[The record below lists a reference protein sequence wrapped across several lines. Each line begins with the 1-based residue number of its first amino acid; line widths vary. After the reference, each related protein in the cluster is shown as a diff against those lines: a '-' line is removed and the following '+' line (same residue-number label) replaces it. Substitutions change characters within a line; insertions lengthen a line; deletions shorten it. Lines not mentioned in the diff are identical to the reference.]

1 MKKQIRYI
9 IIAGIILAILIGAL
23 VFLLTMPNKEDE
35 STSTSSS
42 TATTLI
48 EQATGNIEKIVVQNS
63 GGTYTLMGYG
73 AQVESTVESSGE
85 TSTVTTT
92 EMVFTMQ
99 EHSSYLID
107 KDKSDALAYDCAN
120 LVASKVV
127 NANNNP
133 DSDYGLDKPRATVTV
148 SFSDGS
154 EKTIKVGNDVPDGKS
169 AYIRM
174 GDSNKI
180 YVVALDSV
188 NSMLVE
194 KLQMFDKTILN
205 SLSDDETLSLLS
217 VMGSGRKKA
226 LKSGRF
232 KDTVHQVC
240 MSYLSSPNQAACDAD
255 KIESLC
261 NSSLFPLVADSVAAI
276 DVKESDLSKY
286 NLDKPYYILDAKTST
301 RSYKILVSKPDKDE
315 NCYIMLNGADIIY
328 KIESSVIDFM
338 GGDGSDIVSKTIF
351 YPNNLKLKSVDVSYG
366 KMKDTYTIENTVTKN
381 EDGVD
386 ITTTKVYYNGE
397 ETNITLFNKFMRNLS
412 VLERAEK
419 IPAYD
424 EKSNPVL
431 SVSVT
436 YTDDTID
443 TLEIYKGDKKAIV
456 VLNGKAVGTTELET
470 AEKLNNCAKL
480 LATGTDFDSLVE
492 DENETS
498 DISQATA

>member
-35 STSTSSS
+35 STSSTSSN

-73 AQVESTVESSGE
+73 AQVESKVESSGE

-154 EKTIKVGNDVPDGKS
+154 EKTIKVGNDVPGGKS

-217 VMGSGRKKA
+217 VTGSGRKKA
-226 LKSGRF
+226 LKLEKKAFSNI
-232 KDTVHQVC
+232 
-240 MSYLSSPNQAACDAD
+240 SSYYLSSPNQAACDAD

-286 NLDKPYYILDAKTST
+286 SLDKPYYILDAKTST

-328 KIESSVIDFM
+328 KIESNVIDFM

-366 KMKDTYTIENTVTKN
+366 KIKDTYTIENTVTKN

-470 AEKLNNCAKL
+470 AEKLTNCAKF
-480 LATGTDFDSLVE
+480 LATGTDFDSLVK

-498 DISQATA
+498 DSSKATA

>member
-35 STSTSSS
+35 STSSTSSN

-73 AQVESTVESSGE
+73 AQVESKVESSGE

-154 EKTIKVGNDVPDGKS
+154 EKTIKVGNDVPGGKS

-217 VMGSGRKKA
+217 VTGSGRKKA
-226 LKSGRF
+226 LKLEKKAFSNI
-232 KDTVHQVC
+232 
-240 MSYLSSPNQAACDAD
+240 SSYYLSSPNQAACDAD

-261 NSSLFPLVADSVAAI
+261 DSSLFPLVADSVAAI

-286 NLDKPYYILDAKTST
+286 SLDKPYYILDAKTST

-366 KMKDTYTIENTVTKN
+366 KIKDTYTIENTVTKN

-424 EKSNPVL
+424 EKSSPVL

-470 AEKLNNCAKL
+470 AEKLTNCAKF
-480 LATGTDFDSLVE
+480 LATGTDFDSLVK

-498 DISQATA
+498 DSSKATA

>member
-35 STSTSSS
+35 STSSTSSN

-73 AQVESTVESSGE
+73 AQVESKVESSGE

-154 EKTIKVGNDVPDGKS
+154 EKTIKVGNDVPGGKS

-217 VMGSGRKKA
+217 VTGSGRKKA
-226 LKSGRF
+226 LKLEKKAFSNI
-232 KDTVHQVC
+232 
-240 MSYLSSPNQAACDAD
+240 SSYYLSSPNQAACDAD

-276 DVKESDLSKY
+276 DVKESELSKY
-286 NLDKPYYILDAKTST
+286 SLDKPYYILDAKTST

-328 KIESSVIDFM
+328 KIESNVIDFM

-366 KMKDTYTIENTVTKN
+366 KIKDTYTIENTVTKN

-456 VLNGKAVGTTELET
+456 VLNGKAVGTTELEI
-470 AEKLNNCAKL
+470 AEKLTNCAKF
-480 LATGTDFDSLVE
+480 LATGTDFDSLVK

-498 DISQATA
+498 DSSKATA

>member
-35 STSTSSS
+35 STSSTSSN

-73 AQVESTVESSGE
+73 VQVESKVESSGE

-107 KDKSDALAYDCAN
+107 KDKSDDLAYDCAN

-154 EKTIKVGNDVPDGKS
+154 EKTIKVGNDVPGGKS

-217 VMGSGRKKA
+217 VTGSGRKKA
-226 LKSGRF
+226 LKLEKKAFSNI
-232 KDTVHQVC
+232 
-240 MSYLSSPNQAACDAD
+240 SSYYLSSPNQAACDAD

-261 NSSLFPLVADSVAAI
+261 DSSLFPLVADSVAAI

-286 NLDKPYYILDAKTST
+286 SLDKPYYILDAKTST

-366 KMKDTYTIENTVTKN
+366 KIKDTYTIENTVTKN

-470 AEKLNNCAKL
+470 AEKLTNCAKF

-498 DISQATA
+498 DSSKATA

>member
-35 STSTSSS
+35 STSSTSSN

-73 AQVESTVESSGE
+73 AQVESKVESSGE

-154 EKTIKVGNDVPDGKS
+154 EKTIKVGNDVPGGKS

-217 VMGSGRKKA
+217 VTGSGRKKA
-226 LKSGRF
+226 LKLEKKAFSNI
-232 KDTVHQVC
+232 
-240 MSYLSSPNQAACDAD
+240 SSYYLSSPNQAACDAD

-261 NSSLFPLVADSVAAI
+261 DSSLFPLVADSVAAI

-286 NLDKPYYILDAKTST
+286 SLDKPYYILDAKTST

-366 KMKDTYTIENTVTKN
+366 KIKDTYTIENTVAKN

-470 AEKLNNCAKL
+470 AEKLTNCAKF
-480 LATGTDFDSLVE
+480 LATGTDFDSLVK

-498 DISQATA
+498 DSSKATA

>member
-9 IIAGIILAILIGAL
+9 IIAGIILAVLIGAL

-217 VMGSGRKKA
+217 VTGSGRKKA
-226 LKSGRF
+226 LKLEKKAFSNI
-232 KDTVHQVC
+232 
-240 MSYLSSPNQAACDAD
+240 SSYYLSSPSQAACDAD

-366 KMKDTYTIENTVTKN
+366 KIKDTYTIENTVTKN

-397 ETNITLFNKFMRNLS
+397 ETNITLFNKFMKNLS

-470 AEKLNNCAKL
+470 AEKLNNCAKF

-498 DISQATA
+498 DSSQATA

>member
-35 STSTSSS
+35 STSSTSSN

-73 AQVESTVESSGE
+73 AQVESKVESSGE

-154 EKTIKVGNDVPDGKS
+154 EKTIKVGNDVPGGKS

-217 VMGSGRKKA
+217 VTGSGRKKA
-226 LKSGRF
+226 LKLEKKAFSNI
-232 KDTVHQVC
+232 
-240 MSYLSSPNQAACDAD
+240 SSYYLSSPNQAACDAD

-261 NSSLFPLVADSVAAI
+261 DSSLFPLVADSVAAI

-328 KIESSVIDFM
+328 KIESNVIDFM

-366 KMKDTYTIENTVTKN
+366 KIKDTYTIENTITKN

-470 AEKLNNCAKL
+470 AEKLTNCAKF
-480 LATGTDFDSLVE
+480 LATGTDFDSLVK

-498 DISQATA
+498 DSSKATA

>member
-133 DSDYGLDKPRATVTV
+133 DSDYDLDKPRATVTV

-154 EKTIKVGNDVPDGKS
+154 EKTIKVGNDVPGGKS

-217 VMGSGRKKA
+217 VTGSGRKKA
-226 LKSGRF
+226 LKLEKKAFSNI
-232 KDTVHQVC
+232 
-240 MSYLSSPNQAACDAD
+240 SSYYLSSPNQAACDAD

-261 NSSLFPLVADSVAAI
+261 DSSLFPLVADSVAAI

-286 NLDKPYYILDAKTST
+286 SLDKPYYILDAKTST

-366 KMKDTYTIENTVTKN
+366 KIKDTYTIENTVTKN

-470 AEKLNNCAKL
+470 AEKLTNCAKF
-480 LATGTDFDSLVE
+480 LATGTDFDSLVK

-498 DISQATA
+498 DSSKATA

>member
-217 VMGSGRKKA
+217 VTGSGRKKA
-226 LKSGRF
+226 LKLEKKAFSNI
-232 KDTVHQVC
+232 
-240 MSYLSSPNQAACDAD
+240 SSYYLSSPNQAACDAD

-366 KMKDTYTIENTVTKN
+366 KIKDTYTIENTITKN
-381 EDGVD
+381 KDGVD

-419 IPAYD
+419 IPSYD

-492 DENETS
+492 DKNETS
-498 DISQATA
+498 DSSQATA

>member
-1 MKKQIRYI
+1 
-9 IIAGIILAILIGAL
+9 
-23 VFLLTMPNKEDE
+23 
-35 STSTSSS
+35 
-42 TATTLI
+42 
-48 EQATGNIEKIVVQNS
+48 
-63 GGTYTLMGYG
+63 
-73 AQVESTVESSGE
+73 
-85 TSTVTTT
+85 
-92 EMVFTMQ
+92 
-99 EHSSYLID
+99 
-107 KDKSDALAYDCAN
+107 
-120 LVASKVV
+120 
-127 NANNNP
+127 
-133 DSDYGLDKPRATVTV
+133 
-148 SFSDGS
+148 
-154 EKTIKVGNDVPDGKS
+154 
-169 AYIRM
+169 M

-217 VMGSGRKKA
+217 VTGSGRKKA
-226 LKSGRF
+226 LKLEKKAFSNI
-232 KDTVHQVC
+232 
-240 MSYLSSPNQAACDAD
+240 SSYYLSSPNQAACDAD

-366 KMKDTYTIENTVTKN
+366 KIKDTYTIENTVTKN

-480 LATGTDFDSLVE
+480 LATGTDFDSLVK

-498 DISQATA
+498 DSSKATA

>member
-48 EQATGNIEKIVVQNS
+48 EQATGNIEKITVQNS

-154 EKTIKVGNDVPDGKS
+154 EKTIKVGNDVPGGKS

-217 VMGSGRKKA
+217 VTGSGRKKA
-226 LKSGRF
+226 LKLEKKAFSNI
-232 KDTVHQVC
+232 
-240 MSYLSSPNQAACDAD
+240 SSYYLSSPNQAACDAD
-255 KIESLC
+255 KIE
-261 NSSLFPLVADSVAAI
+261 
-276 DVKESDLSKY
+276 
-286 NLDKPYYILDAKTST
+286 
-301 RSYKILVSKPDKDE
+301 KI
-315 NCYIMLNGADIIY
+315 G
-328 KIESSVIDFM
+328 
-338 GGDGSDIVSKTIF
+338 
-351 YPNNLKLKSVDVSYG
+351 
-366 KMKDTYTIENTVTKN
+366 
-381 EDGVD
+381 
-386 ITTTKVYYNGE
+386 
-397 ETNITLFNKFMRNLS
+397 
-412 VLERAEK
+412 RAH
-419 IPAYD
+419 
-424 EKSNPVL
+424 V
-431 SVSVT
+431 
-436 YTDDTID
+436 
-443 TLEIYKGDKKAIV
+443 
-456 VLNGKAVGTTELET
+456 
-470 AEKLNNCAKL
+470 
-480 LATGTDFDSLVE
+480 
-492 DENETS
+492 
-498 DISQATA
+498 

>member
-35 STSTSSS
+35 STSSTSSN

-73 AQVESTVESSGE
+73 AQVESKVESSGE

-154 EKTIKVGNDVPDGKS
+154 EKTIKVGNDVPGGKS

-217 VMGSGRKKA
+217 VTGSGRKKA
-226 LKSGRF
+226 LKLEKKAFSNI
-232 KDTVHQVC
+232 
-240 MSYLSSPNQAACDAD
+240 SSYYLSSPNQAACDAD

-261 NSSLFPLVADSVAAI
+261 DSSLFPLVADSVAAI

-286 NLDKPYYILDAKTST
+286 SLDKPYYILDAKTST

-366 KMKDTYTIENTVTKN
+366 KIKDTYTIENTVKKN

-470 AEKLNNCAKL
+470 AEKLTNCAKF
-480 LATGTDFDSLVE
+480 LATGTDFDSLVK

-498 DISQATA
+498 DSSKATA

>member
-35 STSTSSS
+35 STSTSSN

-48 EQATGNIEKIVVQNS
+48 EQATGNIEKITVQNS

-73 AQVESTVESSGE
+73 AQVESKVESSGE

-154 EKTIKVGNDVPDGKS
+154 EKTIKVGNDVPGGKS

-217 VMGSGRKKA
+217 VTGSGRKKA
-226 LKSGRF
+226 LKLEKKAFSNI
-232 KDTVHQVC
+232 
-240 MSYLSSPNQAACDAD
+240 SSYYLSSPNQAACDAD

-261 NSSLFPLVADSVAAI
+261 DSSLFPLVADSVAAI
-276 DVKESDLSKY
+276 DVKKSDLSKY
-286 NLDKPYYILDAKTST
+286 SLDKPYYILDAKTST

-366 KMKDTYTIENTVTKN
+366 KIKDTYTIENTVTKN

-470 AEKLNNCAKL
+470 AEKLTNCAKF
-480 LATGTDFDSLVE
+480 LATGTDFDSLVK

-498 DISQATA
+498 DSSKATA

>member
-35 STSTSSS
+35 STSSTSSN

-73 AQVESTVESSGE
+73 AQVESKVESSGE

-154 EKTIKVGNDVPDGKS
+154 EKTIKVGNDVPGGKS

-217 VMGSGRKKA
+217 VTGSGRKKA
-226 LKSGRF
+226 LKLEKKAFSNI
-232 KDTVHQVC
+232 
-240 MSYLSSPNQAACDAD
+240 SSYYLSSPNQAACDAD

-261 NSSLFPLVADSVAAI
+261 DSSLFPLVADSVAAI

-328 KIESSVIDFM
+328 KIESNVIDFM

-366 KMKDTYTIENTVTKN
+366 KIKDTYTIENTVTKN

-470 AEKLNNCAKL
+470 AEKLTNCAKF
-480 LATGTDFDSLVE
+480 LATGTDFDSLVK

-498 DISQATA
+498 DSSKATA

>member
-35 STSTSSS
+35 STSSTSSN

-73 AQVESTVESSGE
+73 AQVESKVESSGE

-154 EKTIKVGNDVPDGKS
+154 EKTIKVGNDVPGGKS

-217 VMGSGRKKA
+217 VTGSGRKKA
-226 LKSGRF
+226 LKLEKKAFSNI
-232 KDTVHQVC
+232 
-240 MSYLSSPNQAACDAD
+240 SSYYLSSPNQAACDAD

-261 NSSLFPLVADSVAAI
+261 DSSLFPLVADSVAAI

-286 NLDKPYYILDAKTST
+286 SLDKPYYILDAKTST

-366 KMKDTYTIENTVTKN
+366 KIKDTYTIENTVTKN

-470 AEKLNNCAKL
+470 AEKLTNCAKF

-498 DISQATA
+498 DSSKATA

>member
-9 IIAGIILAILIGAL
+9 IIAGVILAVLIGAL
-23 VFLLTMPNKEDE
+23 VFLLTMPNKEDDE
-35 STSTSSS
+35 STGTSSS

-48 EQATGNIEKIVVQNS
+48 EQATGNIEKITVQNS

-73 AQVESTVESSGE
+73 AKVESKVESSGE

-107 KDKSDALAYDCAN
+107 KEKSDALAYDCAN

-127 NANNNP
+127 NTNNNP
-133 DSDYGLDKPRATVTV
+133 DSDYGFDKPRATVTV

-154 EKTIKVGNDVPDGKS
+154 EKTIKVGNNVPGDKS
-169 AYIRM
+169 AYVRM

-188 NSMLVE
+188 DSMLVE

-205 SLSDDETLSLLS
+205 SLNDNETLSLLS
-217 VMGSGRKKA
+217 VTGSGRKTA
-226 LKSGRF
+226 LKVEKKAFSN
-232 KDTVHQVC
+232 V
-240 MSYLSSPNQAACDAD
+240 SSYYLSSPSQAACDAD
-255 KIESLC
+255 KVESLC
-261 NSSLFPLVADSVAAI
+261 DSRLFPFVADSVAAV

-286 NLDKPYYILDAKTST
+286 SLDKPYYILDAKTST
-301 RSYKILVSKPDKDE
+301 RSYKVLVSKPDKDK
-315 NCYIMLNGADIIY
+315 NCYIMLDGAKIVY
-328 KIESSVIDFM
+328 KVESSVIEFM
-338 GGDGSDIVSKTIF
+338 GGDGSDVVSKTIF
-351 YPNNLKLKSVDVSYG
+351 YPNNLKLKTAEVSYG
-366 KMKDTYTIENTVTKN
+366 KIKDVYTVENKVTKN
-381 EDGVD
+381 EDNVD
-386 ITTTKVYYNGE
+386 ITTTKIYYNSKE
-397 ETNITLFNKFMRNLS
+397 IDIALFNKFMKNLS
-412 VLERAEK
+412 VLERTEK
-419 IPAYD
+419 TPAYD
-424 EKSNPVL
+424 DKSTPVL

-436 YTDDTID
+436 YTDDTTD

-470 AEKLNNCAKL
+470 AEKLTNCAKS
-480 LATGTDFDSLVE
+480 LATGTDFDSLIK

-498 DISQATA
+498 DSSKATA